1 METIN
6 VQENHEVADM
16 ALPEAMEMAE
26 TFLQTDAEVGGDPI
40 EAGTAEEDTSGD
52 TTAAVTVH

>member
-1 METIN
+1 MENIN

-16 ALPEAMEMAE
+16 AVSQVVDADPQ

-40 EAGTAEEDTSGD
+40 EAGTAEEAEVSDS
-52 TTAAVTVH
+52 VTIH